1 MNNDFRPNNVVSF
14 ETLLHAGGYHTPWHS
29 HQAGQLWR
37 ITTGLLVVETASGRS
52 VVPAQHIGW
61 IPPGQE
67 HAAFSGSAID
77 GHAIYLDPAG
87 CEALPGETTLFEP
100 DELTSALFS
109 RLNAEGSGY
118 DTRKLT
124 LLLDELARGRQ
135 VRYLLP
141 MPADP
146 RLKKVA
152 SHLMLRVDDNQTV
165 EHYASLAGMSVRTF
179 HRRFSAETGMNV
191 VNWRQLARVMRAME
205 WLAAGKPV
213 GWIALSCGYNSI
225 SAFIEVFRAFTG
237 KTPGQWALK
246 EAPSV
251 RR

>member
-1 MNNDFRPNNVVSF
+1 MNTDFRPNNVISF
-14 ETLLHAGGYHTPWHS
+14 ETLLHPGGYHTPWHS

-100 DELTSALFS
+100 DELT
-109 RLNAEGSGY
+109 
-118 DTRKLT
+118 
-124 LLLDELARGRQ
+124 LLLDELARCRQ

-246 EAPSV
+246 EALSV